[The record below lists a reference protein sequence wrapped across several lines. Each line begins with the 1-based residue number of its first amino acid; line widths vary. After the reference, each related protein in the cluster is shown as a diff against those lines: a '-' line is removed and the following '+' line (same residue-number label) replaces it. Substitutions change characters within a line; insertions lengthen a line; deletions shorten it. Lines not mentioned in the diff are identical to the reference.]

1 MATECGPFHF
11 GLVRARERTSKNGGY
26 SGYTTTKHRC
36 GPDVSRDR
44 GVATGY
50 IFSGYTMATVATRQ
64 CLRGWFRGG
73 ELCSSFSHQ
82 FFALRKLEVFHF
94 FCMGKLFKLAQHLC
108 CTYDTWFKIEFYLG
122 ATKMF

>member
-26 SGYTTTKHRC
+26 SGYSGYTTTKHSC

-50 IFSGYTMATVATRQ
+50 IFSGYTMATRWLQWLHDSACVDG
-64 CLRGWFRGG
+64 LEG
-73 ELCSSFSHQ
+73 ESYAVVL
-82 FFALRKLEVFHF
+82 VIN
-94 FCMGKLFKLAQHLC
+94 FC
-108 CTYDTWFKIEFYLG
+108 T
-122 ATKMF
+122 